1 MNEEIKYTDSDFEE
15 KEIELMPIFKKVWDE
30 KIYILKRYVSVAV
43 VVGLIVAFSIHN
55 EYTSV
60 VIMAPEGVKTTN
72 PMAGMADLA
81 KLAGIDLA
89 KKEVDGINLTL
100 YPNII
105 ESVPFRVALA
115 ETMVLGDDM
124 PESVTLYDYIENDLK
139 EPWWNVVISLPL
151 KALSWVV
158 SLFKEEISA
167 PQELNYYNL
176 SLDQMEILDG
186 IKERVS
192 ISIDQKTGTVNASAT
207 MQNPKIS
214 AQVVDTIVVRLNKY
228 MTGYFTKKSQ
238 QNLDFIQSEYEKAQP
253 RYYEASKRLAKHV
266 DENRS
271 IVLQSVA
278 IERKRLEEE
287 TTLAYSLYAG
297 LASQLDQAKMAVF
310 KETPVI
316 TIIDPARIPDKKS
329 NMGKGKMLA
338 IFVILGGFIG
348 AAVVIFKNKE
358 ELL

>member
-115 ETMVLGDDM
+115 ETVVEGEDM
-124 PESVTLYDYIENDLK
+124 SESITLYDYIENDTK
-139 EPWWNVVISLPL
+139 EPWWNAVISLPL
-151 KALSWVV
+151 KALGAFM
-158 SLFKEEISA
+158 SLFKEEKIV
-167 PQELNYYNL
+167 PDGLNFYKL
-176 SLDQMEILDG
+176 SEEQMEILNK
-186 IKERVS
+186 IKERVT
-192 ISIDQKTGTVNASAT
+192 ISIDQKTGTVNAAAT
-207 MQNPKIS
+207 MQDPYIA
-214 AQVVDTIVVRLNKY
+214 AQIADTLVTRLNKY
-228 MTGYFTKKSQ
+228 MAGYFTKKSQ
-238 QNLDFIQSEYEKAQP
+238 QNLDFIQGEYEKTQP

-287 TTLAYSLYAG
+287 TTLAYSLYAS
-297 LASQLDQAKMAVF
+297 LASQLDQAKMAVL

-329 NMGKGKMLA
+329 NMGKGMMLA